1 MIPHPMEEQFL
12 KAYDDYADAIF
23 RHCAMRISDRE
34 RGRELMQET
43 FLKAWESV
51 RRGTKVENMRAFL
64 YKVANNLI
72 IDTYRRDRGELSLED
87 MAEETGFDPADQN
100 ADRDVERVV
109 AGSEILETLQK
120 LEEPYRTA
128 LVMRY
133 VDGLEPKDIADML
146 DISPNVASVRI
157 HRGLKHLSTL
167 LGHTS
172 HA

>member
-1 MIPHPMEEQFL
+1 MEEQFL

>member
-1 MIPHPMEEQFL
+1 MEEQFL
-12 KAYDDYADAIF
+12 QAYDEYADAVF
-23 RHCAMRISDRE
+23 RHCALRISDRE

-64 YKVANNLI
+64 YKIANNLI
-72 IDTYRRDRGELSLED
+72 IDTYRRDRGEVSLED
-87 MAEETGFDPADQN
+87 MAEEKGFDPADER
-100 ADRDVERVV
+100 ADMNVERLV
-109 AGSEILETLQK
+109 AGREVMDTLQK

-133 VDGLEPKDIADML
+133 VDGLEPKDIADTL
-146 DISPNVASVRI
+146 GITANVASVRI

-167 LGHTS
+167 LDQPF

>member
-1 MIPHPMEEQFL
+1 MEEQFL
-12 KAYDDYADAIF
+12 QAYEEYADAIF

-34 RGRELMQET
+34 RGKELMQET

-72 IDTYRRDRGELSLED
+72 IDTYRRDRGEVSLED
-87 MAEETGFDPADQN
+87 MAEEKGFDPADEHLT
-100 ADRDVERVV
+100 ADVERVH
-109 AGSEILETLQK
+109 AGNEVLEKLHE

-146 DISPNVASVRI
+146 GISANVASVRI
-157 HRGLKHLSTL
+157 HRGLKHLSQI

>member
-1 MIPHPMEEQFL
+1 MEEQFL

-23 RHCAMRISDRE
+23 RHCALRISDRE
-34 RGRELMQET
+34 RGKELMQET

-64 YKVANNLI
+64 YKIANNLI
-72 IDTYRRDRGELSLED
+72 IDTYRRDRGEVSLED
-87 MAEETGFDPADQN
+87 MAEEQGFDPPDLRT
-100 ADRDVERVV
+100 DMDVERVV
-109 AGSEILETLQK
+109 AGGEIMDKLQK

-146 DISPNVASVRI
+146 GITANVASVRI
-157 HRGLKHLSTL
+157 HRGLKHLSVI
-167 LGHTS
+167 LGQPT